1 MEQDRLDEIDPTT
14 MERNRSVVTNAMT
27 ANAGRLSGAAV
38 KRPQITDALARTFF
52 EEWARVGYSAL
63 SLDAVARKAGVG
75 KAALYRRWRSKADM
89 ASDLVKSLSATAI
102 GMIDPGDRGSLEADL
117 YATLLIGGRILRHPL
132 VRRILPDLYIA
143 MQREPA
149 LTAAIRPG
157 EMMREKKL
165 KALIDRA
172 VARGELSAEVDR
184 RAATDSLI
192 GPLYWRIVVLGE
204 RCDRRRLKTLARM
217 TAAAITAG

>member
-1 MEQDRLDEIDPTT
+1 MEQDRLDVIDRLS
-14 MERNRSVVTNAMT
+14 MERNRSVVTDAAAM
-27 ANAGRLSGAAV
+27 NPGRLSGAAV

-89 ASDLVKSLSATAI
+89 AADLVRQVSATAV
-102 GMIDPGDRGSLEADL
+102 MQADSGDQGSLEADL
-117 YATLLIGGRILRHPL
+117 YAALLTARRIMRHPL
-132 VRRILPDLYIA
+132 VRRIIPDLYTAIP
-143 MQREPA
+143 REPA
-149 LTAAIRPG
+149 LAAAMRPG
-157 EMMREKKL
+157 EMVREKKV

-172 VARGELSAEVDR
+172 IVRGELPVDVDR
-184 RAATDSLI
+184 RAATDFLI

-204 RCDRRRLKTLARM
+204 RNDRRGLKILARM
-217 TAAAITAG
+217 TAAAIVAG

>member
-1 MEQDRLDEIDPTT
+1 
-14 MERNRSVVTNAMT
+14 MERNSSVAMGALETT
-27 ANAGRLSGAAV
+27 ARLSGAAV

-89 ASDLVKSLSATAI
+89 ASDLVKALSAAVVLV
-102 GMIDPGDRGSLEADL
+102 DPGDRGSLEADL
-117 YATLLIGGRILRHPL
+117 YAALLAARRILNHPL

-143 MQREPA
+143 LGREPA
-149 LTAAIRPG
+149 LAAAMRPG
-157 EMMREKKL
+157 EMAREKKV

-172 VARGELSAEVDR
+172 IARGELPADVDR
-184 RAATDSLI
+184 RAATDFLI

-204 RCDRRRLKTLARM
+204 RCDRPRLKTLARM
-217 TAAAITAG
+217 TAAAITAGQPGRSRVS